1 LLIGLPTNPIETTK
15 PAADVSVAKLK
26 KLQTLH
32 QSQKLNKL
40 PKFMEKDT
48 NGQVRMKR
56 MLYLN
61 NQDEYEASSRTSNTN
76 SFKTDTSWEGVS
88 ADSNI

>member
-1 LLIGLPTNPIETTK
+1 MFISLPTNLILPTK
-15 PAADVSVAKLK
+15 PAADISGPRLK

-32 QSQKLNKL
+32 QNQKLNKL
-40 PKFMEKDT
+40 PKFMEKDD
-48 NGQVRMKR
+48 NGQLRMKR

-61 NQDEYEASSRTSNTN
+61 NQDEYEKSSWSSDTN

-88 ADSNI
+88 AES

>member
-1 LLIGLPTNPIETTK
+1 
-15 PAADVSVAKLK
+15 
-26 KLQTLH
+26 
-32 QSQKLNKL
+32 
-40 PKFMEKDT
+40 MEKDT